1 MSNPGGCPPHVMI
14 EVSRRPG
21 GTDKHGKPLPD
32 IVTKQCSKCGYT
44 Q

>member
-14 EVSRRPG
+14 EVSRMPG
-21 GTDKHGKPLPD
+21 GTGRDGKPLPD
-32 IVTKQCSKCGYT
+32 IVIRQCSKCGYT

>member
-21 GTDKHGKPLPD
+21 GKDKNGNDLPD
-32 IVTKQCSKCGYT
+32 IVIKQCSKCGAT
-44 Q
+44 A